1 MADSSGQ
8 FTINPAEIHAQA
20 PKFSAASGD
29 LQAALNTLNHSL
41 AALGSPW
48 GDDSQGAAFGK
59 AYSPQQ
65 AAITKSLGVLV
76 QGLESINE
84 GLAAHADNHSQADS
98 HAAAK
103 LR

>member
-8 FTINPAEIHAQA
+8 FTINPAEIHARA

-29 LQAALNTLNHSL
+29 LRAALTEL
-41 AALGSPW
+41 
-48 GDDSQGAAFGK
+48 
-59 AYSPQQ
+59 
-65 AAITKSLGVLV
+65 
-76 QGLESINE
+76 
-84 GLAAHADNHSQADS
+84 NHSQADS